1 MSSRQFILDFIKGQV
16 EGRIRSFHSGGSL
29 GIRGCLGLA
38 LLFMMAG
45 IVGTPASSLPQG
57 LSQSQMAPSNVGSAP
72 TDTIETIGS
81 RAEPVSPAV
90 HAAGAIRRS
99 YLRRETPFFY
109 EPGGRRDPFR
119 PLISEMKRGET
130 IVTDL
135 LRLEEAV
142 LTGVVWSS
150 GEYLAMVRD
159 KDGRNFFLR
168 EGDAVFRGKVVSVT
182 QTKAVFQLVDF
193 GEVEHVTLTVRA
205 NEERRES
212 K

>member
-1 MSSRQFILDFIKGQV
+1 MSSRQCILDFIKCQI
-16 EGRIRSFHSGGSL
+16 EGRIGSFRWGGSWE
-29 GIRGCLGLA
+29 IRGCLGLA

-45 IVGTPASSLPQG
+45 IMGTATSSSPQG
-57 LSQSQMAPSNVGSAP
+57 LSQSQMAPSNGGSAL
-72 TDTIETIGS
+72 TDTIETMGS
-81 RAEPVSPAV
+81 RAEPVSPAA
-90 HAAGAIRRS
+90 HPAGETRRS

-119 PLISEMKRGET
+119 PLISEMKRGES

-135 LRLEEAV
+135 LRLEGAV

-182 QTKAVFQLVDF
+182 QTKTVFQLVDF
-193 GEVEHVTLTVRA
+193 GEVERVTLTVRA

>member
-1 MSSRQFILDFIKGQV
+1 
-16 EGRIRSFHSGGSL
+16 
-29 GIRGCLGLA
+29 
-38 LLFMMAG
+38 MMAG
-45 IVGTPASSLPQG
+45 IMGTATSSFSEKLPQSGMAPLTADSSLR
-57 LSQSQMAPSNVGSAP
+57 LADKA
-72 TDTIETIGS
+72 ETIGS
-81 RAEPVSPAV
+81 RAEPVSPAA

-109 EPGGRRDPFR
+109 EAGGRRDPFR
-119 PLISEMKRGET
+119 PLISEMKRGES

-135 LRLEEAV
+135 LRLEGAV

-182 QTKAVFQLVDF
+182 QTKTVFQLVDF
-193 GEVEHVTLTVRA
+193 GEVERVTLTVRA